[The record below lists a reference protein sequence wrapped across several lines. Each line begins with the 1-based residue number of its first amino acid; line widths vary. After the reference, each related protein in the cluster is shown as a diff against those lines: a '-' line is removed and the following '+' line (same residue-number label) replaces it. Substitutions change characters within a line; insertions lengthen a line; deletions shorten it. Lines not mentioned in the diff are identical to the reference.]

1 MRQVKKRPT
10 SRSSNKPKKKV
21 SASVAVPGLTLAE
34 DHEMFLFLWA
44 ARHCLPTVLK
54 EVGTK
59 WLTPKQNQR
68 IMRASGIARRML
80 TRMGQGKIALLL
92 LAPLGV
98 PAVGIL
104 AAVFAACLWELYSG
118 LTTEA

>member
-1 MRQVKKRPT
+1 MRYSSPKSSSRHSNKSKKLVPT
-10 SRSSNKPKKKV
+10 SVLLPG
-21 SASVAVPGLTLAE
+21 VALAE
-34 DHEMFLFLWA
+34 DPIVFFFLWA

-59 WLTPKQNQR
+59 WLTPKQNKR
-68 IMRASGIARRML
+68 ITRTWGIARRML

-98 PAVGIL
+98 PAMGIL